1 MFVAIVFVA
10 TLVAVAAAAPCLS
23 LSLRL
28 IAVLLY
34 IKESK
39 DNQLV

>member
-10 TLVAVAAAAPCLS
+10 TLVAVAAAPC

-34 IKESK
+34 KESK

>member
-23 LSLRL
+23 LRL

-34 IKESK
+34 YKESK

>member
-10 TLVAVAAAAPCLS
+10 TLVAVAVAAAAPC

-34 IKESK
+34 KESK

>member
-23 LSLRL
+23 LRL

-34 IKESK
+34 KESK